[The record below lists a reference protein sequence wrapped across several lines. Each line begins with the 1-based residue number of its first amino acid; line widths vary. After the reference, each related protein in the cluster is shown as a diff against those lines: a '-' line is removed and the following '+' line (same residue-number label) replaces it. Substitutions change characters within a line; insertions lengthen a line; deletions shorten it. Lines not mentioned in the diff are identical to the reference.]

1 MATVKGGEGGGGVMG
16 GTNGNGAGG
25 RHLELAGGDG
35 LIGAG
40 DADEGVDRVLRRP
53 HHGGGRRGLGSPP
66 PRRRDGEEEGE
77 KPKTRRGVA
86 KPRGRVCV

>member
-1 MATVKGGEGGGGVMG
+1 MG

-53 HHGGGRRGLGSPP
+53 HHGGGRRGGRLHRRGLGSPPPP

-77 KPKTRRGVA
+77 KPKTRRGGGVA

>member
-1 MATVKGGEGGGGVMG
+1 MMG

-53 HHGGGRRGLGSPP
+53 HHGGGRRGGRLHRRGLGSPP
-66 PRRRDGEEEGE
+66 PRRRDGEEGE